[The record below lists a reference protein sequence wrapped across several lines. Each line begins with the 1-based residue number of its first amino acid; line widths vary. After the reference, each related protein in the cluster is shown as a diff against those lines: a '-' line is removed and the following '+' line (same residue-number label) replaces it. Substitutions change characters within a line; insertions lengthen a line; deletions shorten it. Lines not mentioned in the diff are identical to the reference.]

1 LQQIQLQLLLQELSC
16 ISYTARALTEDH
28 TRTDTLEHLALGGT
42 VALLELGHD
51 LPHGFSSAYPIL
63 FSQSQDD
70 TCPNKRA
77 ACAFHIAH
85 ARTKS
90 VA

>member
-1 LQQIQLQLLLQELSC
+1 MLLQQLRRIGH
-16 ISYTARALTEDH
+16 TAGAFTEDH
-28 TRTDTLEHLALGGT
+28 TRTDTLEHLALGGAI
-42 VALLELGHD
+42 ALLKLGHD
-51 LPHGFSSAYPIL
+51 LPHGFSSSYPIL